1 MLKLHQKSITFSQQ
15 GFAIIPLLILIVLG
29 ITAGVYL
36 TQSGT
41 SFLPKAVDDVV
52 RIKYDYSCDAGGDY
66 RLLQVTQGGKILHS
80 EQVSCNNQYSVS
92 RPCVDDMKLV
102 CGRFNNMQCIKDNDY
117 EAHCAPRTEN
127 PSGPITECFVE
138 SGQIKN
144 PPKSACSQEGQ
155 TYLISHCDTGA
166 LKIIGHQ
173 DCLNTQFP
181 ANYKYYCYWNK
192 QCSGSQQSP
201 AQPAAPTAQTTQ
213 PGVAGDC
220 PAGRQLS
227 CSSGEVCKLDHV
239 GTRWCTDPN
248 KKEGDSCGTNCIII
262 GGLKKA
268 PYPDNTPETGCN
280 PNDKAVCTDANNEEC
295 AVFKKNITVS
305 GTAKDV
311 WYSACR
317 KKTGTAPAAGGPA
330 AATAPRSG
338 AGAPAAAPAST
349 NPDLTKPTLLGSITQ
364 KMRDEAVAG
373 AKEKTGALAK
383 AQRAFSRSQENAGA
397 SIDQASVLFADTYII
412 ESIRD
417 ALKKPDWSPGTKNII
432 DQAKKDGL
440 TDAQIN
446 KIVNDGVNALNQL
459 RKNEPK
465 ITASSLQSF
474 TSSTT
479 TAAAPSKLT
488 IDPNTAVNC
497 GLDKDSINIPCYQ
510 IGVFADYDTL
520 TATEAQASIATQR
533 YLKSQEILDAVKGK
547 VDDAIFAAAQDKL
560 NKAKEKAAACMK
572 Q

>member
-15 GFAIIPLLILIVLG
+15 GFAIIPLLMLIVIG
-29 ITAGVYL
+29 IAAGVYL
-36 TQSGT
+36 TQTGT
-41 SFLPKAVDDVV
+41 SFLPKAQQITVQATCNNNTFTKGQTTNNCTHQGRVCSSNGSDNGCPKPTRQADCDNV
-52 RIKYDYSCDAGGDY
+52 KYFKDYGFVYNSSHGLCELPNGIRTTSGTCSAGGSA
-66 RLLQVTQGGKILHS
+66 LCTNGKTCKDL
-80 EQVSCNNQYSVS
+80 
-92 RPCVDDMKLV
+92 PCPA
-102 CGRFNNMQCIKDNDY
+102 DN
-117 EAHCAPRTEN
+117 
-127 PSGPITECFVE
+127 S
-138 SGQIKN
+138 
-144 PPKSACSQEGQ
+144 
-155 TYLISHCDTGA
+155 
-166 LKIIGHQ
+166 
-173 DCLNTQFP
+173 
-181 ANYKYYCYWNK
+181 K
-192 QCSGSQQSP
+192 QCYMCNETTSTTPPSAS
-201 AQPAAPTAQTTQ
+201 ATQ

-268 PYPDNTPETGCN
+268 PYPNNTPENGCN
-280 PNDKAVCTDANNEEC
+280 INDKAVCTDANNEEC

-330 AATAPRSG
+330 AAAPRSG

-349 NPDLTKPTLLGSITQ
+349 NPDLTKPTLLSSITQ
-364 KMRDEAVAG
+364 KMRDEAVVG

-474 TSSTT
+474 TNSTT

-533 YLKSQEILDAVKGK
+533 YLKSQEILNAVKGK